1 MAIYHLEAKVIS
13 RGTGRSVV
21 AASAYMSCSKL
32 YNDYDG
38 IEHDYT
44 QKHGLVHQEIML
56 PTNAPTEWS
65 DREKLWNAVEEAEK
79 TKDSRL
85 AREFVAAL
93 PIELSKDE
101 WIDLLRRYISDNFVS
116 EGMCADFAIHDTDG
130 HNPHAHIV
138 LTVRPLDE
146 NGKWQYKTEKEYL
159 CKRNGEEKGFTAA
172 EFKSAQ
178 KSGWEKQYQY
188 KVGRKKVYMTPSE
201 ADTIGY
207 ERVSKYPKSTKYG
220 RQNPITERWNSD
232 EQLIKWR
239 EEWADVTNRM
249 LAEKDIDERIDHRSF
264 KERGITEQPTIHEGV
279 TARVIEKQWNVSER
293 CELNRQI
300 RADNRLLRRLKME
313 LQKIAEAV
321 KTSIPKIAKSMEHIF
336 ANLIISR
343 YKQKQAQKAV
353 GECDEWLNW
362 IKPEYHK
369 YNDLKRETKS
379 KKSFLRNLKSEQKAT
394 SKLNISKRIA
404 LSKEIA
410 TLTEDIEELKS
421 ELSNLLLYYKDE
433 VEFKELCSKIPEYE
447 EKRKK
452 QEDLQNILGTRIS
465 DQTKEYLSLKDK
477 VTPDEEV
484 EFKLQRDILR
494 PDIVLEAKEHL
505 QAVYKDRFN
514 YNQFSEAKSYIS
526 SSLDEAEREYAIKQR
541 LEYAREQSQHYNSK
555 HQPLKKSRERCR

>member
-1 MAIYHLEAKVIS
+1 MAIYHLEAKIIS

-44 QKHGLVHQEIML
+44 RKHGLVHQEIVL
-56 PTNAPTEWS
+56 PTNAPPEWA

-85 AREFVAAL
+85 AREFVVAL

-101 WIDLLRRYISDNFVS
+101 WIDLLRRYINDNFVS
-116 EGMCADFAIHDTDG
+116 ESMCADFAIHDTDG
-130 HNPHAHIV
+130 HNPHAHII

-178 KSGWEKQYQY
+178 KFGWEKQYQY

-207 ERVSKYPKSTKYG
+207 ERVSKYPKSTRYG

-239 EEWADVTNRM
+239 EAWADVTNRM

-264 KERGITEQPTIHEGV
+264 KARGITEQPTIHEGV
-279 TARVIEKQWNVSER
+279 TARIMEKQWNVSER

-300 RADNRLLRRLKME
+300 RADNRLLHRLKAE

-321 KTSIPKIAKSMEHIF
+321 KTSIPKIAKAMEHIF

-353 GECDEWLNW
+353 GECNEWLNW
-362 IKPEYHK
+362 IKPEYQK
-369 YNDLKRETKS
+369 YKDLKEETKS
-379 KKSFLRNLKSEQKAT
+379 KKCFLRDLKSEQKAT
-394 SKLNISKRIA
+394 SKLNISKQIT

-433 VEFKELCSKIPEYE
+433 AEFKELCAKIPDYE
-447 EKRKK
+447 EKRKTYK
-452 QEDLQNILGTRIS
+452 ELQYTFETRIEEH
-465 DQTKEYLSLKDK
+465 TKEFLSLKDK
-477 VTPDEEV
+477 IAPDEETALKK
-484 EFKLQRDILR
+484 ERETLHSDTIAQ
-494 PDIVLEAKEHL
+494 AKEHL
-505 QAVYKDRFN
+505 QVAYIEKFD
-514 YNQFSEAKSYIS
+514 YNQFAEAKTYIS
-526 SSLDEAEREYAIKQR
+526 DLLDETEREYSIRQR
-541 LEYAREQSQHYNSK
+541 LEQAKVQSKQQN
-555 HQPLKKSRERCR
+555 HQQINKSQKFIR